1 MKDDTQFIRI
11 WEGKYIMID
20 AIQINKNCSASDFLE
35 KLSDK
40 EHNRVYALFALLDQK
55 KGTITN
61 KQKLRKLHF
70 ACDDCFEFKSTSQL
84 RISFIYFKQLLSH
97 KRIYL
102 LDGFR
107 KKQDKW
113 PKHEI
118 KKTVQLCKRARSY
131 ENNIGGT
138 YA

>member
-1 MKDDTQFIRI
+1 
-11 WEGKYIMID
+11 MID
-20 AIQINKNCSASDFLE
+20 AIQINRNCTVSDFLE
-35 KLSDK
+35 ELPDK
-40 EHNRVYALFALLDQK
+40 EHSRVYALFALLDQK
-55 KGTITN
+55 KGAITN

-70 ACDDCFEFKSTSQL
+70 SCDDCFEIKPTSQL
-84 RISFIYFKQLLSH
+84 RISFIYLKQLSSH
-97 KRIYL
+97 KHISL

-118 KKTVQLCKRARSY
+118 KKTVQLCKKARSY
-131 ENNIGGT
+131 ENNEGET